1 MASVKKVQKKQISQ
15 KAPALRTDVAAP
27 RLIAD
32 KQGCI
37 LYANSAFE
45 KLCGQKSLKGKMLDK
60 VITFEHPDDVFQ
72 ASALFGGKQEGTFE
86 SLRSGLHLLS
96 FPKKNSK
103 ENQKDKNATSMQ
115 FDRVETVDG
124 RCFLIASVQEQ
135 AASFSENILDLI
147 DYKPSKPKTVQTE
160 QEMFPFL
167 DMSDD
172 VMTISD
178 KEGAYLRT
186 NEVFCQRL
194 GYEGQDI
201 ESKTFMDLV
210 HPDDRAHVLASMQGL
225 MHAEETTSELLID
238 FEARM
243 VTKNGV
249 ILWMNW
255 RHKRVGEH
263 IYSIGHDVTEI
274 KKQEEA
280 LRRHERQLSEAETIG
295 KMGHWRWQVGKDEI
309 FWSDEVY
316 RIFGTDP
323 ETFVPS
329 LDNVNSMLHRR
340 DAGRMIQAFQRA
352 IIAQNDYDMDF
363 EIRDSGGETRFV
375 RCEGRCELDEDGDV
389 AALYGIM
396 QDITETVLHERDLRT
411 AKESAERAYASKT
424 QFLANMS
431 HELRTPLNAII
442 GFSEMMQRQLLGPI
456 GTEKYL
462 EYIAGIRESGEH
474 LLDLIS
480 DILDM
485 SKIEAGKYELDLEEI
500 RLAKLIKL
508 SIHMM
513 EGRALDNDI
522 NIQAQIDNED
532 QLIVADRRGVMQI
545 LLNLLSNA
553 VKFSKKGGKITVK
566 AIEREDY
573 LSLQVQ
579 DHGIGIPVN
588 KLKTITNPFEQAASH
603 YTREH
608 EGSGLGLAITKELV
622 ELHGGA
628 LYIEST
634 LGKGTTVTI
643 RLPYDASQAC
653 RKRMEVS
660 KLSSSSAAE

>member
-1 MASVKKVQKKQISQ
+1 MASVKKIQKKQTSQ
-15 KAPALRTDVAAP
+15 KAPALKTDAASP

-32 KQGCI
+32 TQGCI

-45 KLCGQKSLKGKMLDK
+45 KLCGETSLKGKALDK
-60 VITFEHPDDVFQ
+60 VITFEHPEDVFR
-72 ASALFGGKQEGTFE
+72 ASALFGDKQEGAFD

-96 FPKKNSK
+96 FPGKKSK
-103 ENQKDKNATSMQ
+103 ENHKDAKSTRMQ

-124 RCFLIASVQEQ
+124 RCFLIASAQEQ
-135 AASFSENILDLI
+135 TSSLSENILELI
-147 DYKPSKPKTVQTE
+147 NYKPRKTKSARIA

-172 VMTISD
+172 IMSISD
-178 KEGAYLRT
+178 KDGVYLQT
-186 NEVFCQRL
+186 NEIFVRQL
-194 GYEGQDI
+194 GYEDRDI
-201 ESKTFMDLV
+201 EGKTFIDLV

-225 MHAEETTSELLID
+225 MHAEDTASDLLID
-238 FEARM
+238 FEARI
-243 VTKNGV
+243 VTKSGS

-255 RHKRVGEH
+255 RHKRVGGH
-263 IYSIGHDVTEI
+263 IYSIGRDVTEI

-280 LRRHERQLSEAETIG
+280 LKRHERQLSEAETIG
-295 KMGHWRWQVGKDEI
+295 KMGHWRWQVGQDEI

-363 EIRDSGGETRFV
+363 EIRDPGGETRFV

-396 QDITETVLHERDLRT
+396 QDITEAVLHERDLRT

-442 GFSEMMQRQLLGPI
+442 GFSEMIQRQLLGPI

-500 RLAKLIKL
+500 RLSKLIKL

-513 EGRALDNDI
+513 EGRALENDI
-522 NIQAQIDNED
+522 HIQAEIDNED
-532 QLIVADRRGVMQI
+532 LLIVADRRGVMQI

-566 AIEREDY
+566 AIEREKY

-579 DHGIGIPVN
+579 DHGIGIPAN

-622 ELHGGA
+622 ELHGGT
-628 LYIEST
+628 LHIEST

-653 RKRMEVS
+653 RARMEAA
-660 KLSSSSAAE
+660 KLSSAAAE